1 MGTMDHWLQYTI
13 SIYGNILKPFGTEDF
28 GPKVATGLLLA
39 ALTLFIAF
47 VCAVFPQAL
56 RLHSA
61 LSTVRGR
68 TKEASE
74 DQKRLS
80 FQSRYDEVD
89 STLSSN
95 KLTSAAWAEFRKTL
109 IFRETAQSPII
120 LASARPSQF
129 FTTRSLRVQYDFVR
143 SLPNFF
149 VGIGLLGTFIGLIAA
164 LTFSTESLTSA
175 VDQEQIKRALS
186 KLLTTAA
193 AKFYISA
200 AGLVASLLLSLL
212 FRLILRHL
220 SATVHQLND
229 SLEERLLFVSE
240 QKISERQLSV
250 QQESLTELKLFN
262 TNIAMRIGDAVRQ
275 AVEQSN
281 DSLTTKLSEIA
292 DSFSKLIE
300 ASGAGAGKAVGDAMK
315 GAFENSLADAS
326 NSLNDLASEL
336 KDLPSKIEKAAKTI
350 SDAGIQANKQQAE
363 ISQGLKD
370 AVSVLIAD
378 AGSQLSTSLAA
389 GTSDFVQGLAAG
401 GESFSGSVTKMEV
414 LLAQLADAQSQHVA
428 SLSDVTRKHSELQ
441 EKLGSISQDIVNA
454 SQGLVRAG
462 SAVDSNLAKVLS
474 AMESSASAA
483 NDFYRAASE
492 MQASTRGMIEA
503 LQKQM
508 STHLSRFNAVDEKLA
523 TVFKAITDHLEY
535 QSKQMSDQLGTMDQ
549 ALARAVNQF
558 EQLLDEL
565 AEVGTAPKQAAAE

>member
-1 MGTMDHWLQYTI
+1 MDHWLQYTI

>member
-1 MGTMDHWLQYTI
+1 MDHWLQYTI
-13 SIYGNILKPFGTEDF
+13 SIYSEILKPFGTEDF
-28 GPKVATGLLLA
+28 GPKVATYLLLA
-39 ALTLFIAF
+39 ALTLLIAF
-47 VCAVFPQAL
+47 VCAVFPRAL
-56 RLHSA
+56 RLHAA
-61 LSTVRGR
+61 LSTVRGK

-89 STLSSN
+89 SALSSN

-109 IFRETAQSPII
+109 IFRETAQPPII

-129 FTTRSLRVQYDFVR
+129 FSTRSLRVQYDFVR

-175 VDQEQIKRALS
+175 IDQEQIKRALS

-220 SATVHQLND
+220 SATVHQLNEL
-229 SLEERLLFVSE
+229 LEERLLFVSE

-300 ASGAGAGKAVGDAMK
+300 VSGAGAGKAVGDAMK
-315 GAFENSLADAS
+315 GAFEASLADAS
-326 NSLNDLASEL
+326 KSLSDLASEL
-336 KDLPSKIEKAAKTI
+336 KDLPNRIEQAAKTI
-350 SDAGIQANKQQAE
+350 SDAGTQANKQQAE
-363 ISQGLKD
+363 VSQNLRD
-370 AVSVLIAD
+370 ALSALIAD
-378 AGSQLSTSLAA
+378 AGNKLSTSLAA

-401 GESFSGSVTKMEV
+401 GSSFSGSVAKMEA
-414 LLAQLADAQSQHVA
+414 LLAQLADTQSQHVI

-441 EKLGSISQDIVNA
+441 EKLGSISQDIVSA

-462 SAVDSNLAKVLS
+462 SAVDSNVAKLVS
-474 AMESSASAA
+474 AMESSTSAA
-483 NDFYRAASE
+483 SDFHRAASE
-492 MQASTRGMIEA
+492 MQASTRDMIET

-508 STHLSRFNAVDEKLA
+508 STHLSRFNLVDEKLA
-523 TVFKAITDHLEY
+523 TVFKAITDHLEF

-558 EQLLDEL
+558 EQLIDEL
-565 AEVGTAPKQAAAE
+565 VEVRTTPKQAAAE